1 MLFGIVDLSNLFYR
15 SRHGAATEPELKLGL
30 AQLIL
35 FRSLRRLH
43 RTLKID
49 HMVFAVDGGSWRSAV
64 YPAYKSRRKLQ
75 RSGATPYEQAENN
88 LFFTALDELTSYF
101 AEHTRCT
108 VLHERDIEGD
118 DFIAR
123 WIARH
128 PNDEHVI
135 ISGDSDFVQLIA
147 PNVHIYDAVNQRM
160 IAADAVTDD
169 QGRKLSFTVS
179 AKDGKIRVGSP
190 DSAFVPEP
198 EWWRKALFIKLIRGD
213 TSDSIFSAYP
223 GVRYEGKKCGIRAA
237 WEDKEQGYDWNNLM
251 CQTWHKLLEVRDGER
266 ITQEVRVLDE
276 YRVNQSLIDLTMQ
289 PDGVVA
295 CMDSAIDAAI
305 WRPPAFNI
313 GIYFL
318 RFCTK
323 NDLPDLAKEA
333 GEHIAYLNS
342 SYPKVIHARNR
353 SD

>member
-1 MLFGIVDLSNLFYR
+1 MVFGIVDLSNLFYR

-49 HMVFAVDGGSWRSAV
+49 HVVFAVDGGSWRNVV
-64 YPAYKSRRKLQ
+64 YPAYKSRRKLE
-75 RSGATPYEQAENN
+75 RSAATAREQAENR
-88 LFFTALDELTSYF
+88 LFFAALDELTQYF
-101 AEHTRCT
+101 VEHTRCT
-108 VLHERDIEGD
+108 VLYERDIEGD

-123 WIARH
+123 WIKRH
-128 PNDEHVI
+128 PTDEHII

-147 PNVHIYDAVNQRM
+147 PNVRIFDAVNQRL

-169 QGRKLSFTVS
+169 MGRRMSFAVS
-179 AKDGKIRVGSP
+179 AKDGKIRVGKP
-190 DSAFVPEP
+190 DSGFVPEP

-213 TSDSIFSAYP
+213 TGDSIFAAYP
-223 GVRYEGKKCGIRAA
+223 GVRYEGKKCSIRAA

-266 ITQEVRVLDE
+266 ITKEVRVLDE
-276 YRVNQSLIDLTMQ
+276 YRINQGLIDLTMQ
-289 PDGVVA
+289 PETVVA
-295 CMDSAIDAAI
+295 QIDIAIDAAI
-305 WRPPAFNI
+305 WRPPALNI
-313 GIYFL
+313 GIHFL

-333 GEHIAYLNS
+333 NEHIAYLNA
-342 SYPKVIHARNR
+342 SYPKVIHAGNH